1 MSKLTRSYSSKIN
14 SILKKILKEEEK
26 KFLQCANLI
35 SKSYKKGGQLYIF
48 GTGHSRLL
56 GEESFHRAGG
66 FAAACPIRDDDL
78 SFKKGARKATALE
91 RTPNIAKKALAKY
104 KITSKDILM
113 IVSNSGVNHAPVE
126 AALIAKKKKIKT
138 ISLTSVKYSKQAPL
152 SKLNKRLFEITD
164 IFIDNKIPPG
174 DAIINIEGMQALG
187 MSCIPDKP
195 LTMVIYGAKN
205 DTTVPPEDILA
216 SDGYFYEP
224 MKNTVNDWKNAFNC
238 SNSSKKQILT

>member
-1 MSKLTRSYSSKIN
+1 MSKLTRNYASKIN
-14 SILKKILKEEEK
+14 SILKKIIKEEEK
-26 KFLQCANLI
+26 KFIECAKLI

-66 FAAACPIRDDDL
+66 FAAACPIRDDNL

-104 KITSKDILM
+104 KITKKDVLM

-126 AALIAKKKKIKT
+126 AAIIAKEKKIKT
-138 ISLTSVKYSKQAPL
+138 ISLTSVKYSKKAPL
-152 SKLNKRLFEITD
+152 SNLYKRLFEITD

-174 DAIINIEGMQALG
+174 DAIVNI
-187 MSCIPDKP
+187 
-195 LTMVIYGAKN
+195 KN
-205 DTTVPPEDILA
+205 NLSLIH
-216 SDGYFYEP
+216 
-224 MKNTVNDWKNAFNC
+224 
-238 SNSSKKQILT
+238 I